1 MEIGLEFQTS
11 NRNLFGN
18 FDIWISVVTAWC
30 VRKKGPVYASAFSP
44 LNLLIVAI
52 AASLLL
58 DETLY
63 VGSVIGGVLIVGG
76 LYMVLW
82 AKSKETNF
90 IAQEF
95 ERSTEVVVMSKTL
108 DHDLV
113 TEAAIAEPN
122 SRSNSIIT

>member
-11 NRNLFGN
+11 NRNLF
-18 FDIWISVVTAWC
+18 AWC